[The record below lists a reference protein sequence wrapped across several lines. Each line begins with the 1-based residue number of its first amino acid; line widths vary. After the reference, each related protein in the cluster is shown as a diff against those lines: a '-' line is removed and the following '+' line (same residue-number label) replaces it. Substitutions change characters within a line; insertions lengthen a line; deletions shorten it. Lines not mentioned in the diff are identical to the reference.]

1 MTTAEQSSELYSA
14 RIGKKRLDYY
24 LKRFESFD
32 NRGGGFI
39 ASWNWAAFFFN
50 GLWALYRKMY
60 AVFFVVLGIS
70 FISAIFNILAFIS
83 PTPPLGIL
91 IRVVLMIGF
100 GIYGNALYY
109 RHTKR
114 KIAKARTTLPD
125 AEKILSYIQ
134 FKGGVHVWVIWVFLL
149 IPIGGG
155 ILAAIAIPAYM
166 DYAIRAQVSEGL
178 NLARTAQDA
187 VTKRFHA
194 TGELAANNETAG
206 LELAD
211 RLSGQ
216 YVSSVAVDAGSVVI
230 AYGNFAH
237 ALISGQTIVL
247 TPEIQPN
254 GLLNWTCSSQ
264 SIEPKHLPAA
274 CR

>member
-1 MTTAEQSSELYSA
+1 MTTAEQSSELYTA
-14 RIGKKRLDYY
+14 LIGKKRFDYY

-32 NRGGGFI
+32 DRGGGFI
-39 ASWNWAAFFFN
+39 PSWNWAAFFFT

-70 FISAIFNILAFIS
+70 FTWGFVVEGLSLGSPLNDFIFI
-83 PTPPLGIL
+83 
-91 IRVVLMIGF
+91 VLWSFGF

-109 RHTKR
+109 RHTIR

-134 FKGGVHVWVIWVFLL
+134 SKGGVHVWVIWVFLS

-155 ILAAIAIPAYM
+155 ILAAIAIPAYQ

-178 NLARTAQDA
+178 NLARTAQTA
-187 VTKRFHA
+187 VTDHFNA
-194 TGELAANNETAG
+194 TDELAANNETAG
-206 LELAD
+206 LPPAN
-211 RLSGQ
+211 RLSGI
-216 YVSSVAVDAGSVVI
+216 YVSSVAVDAGKVVI
-230 AYGNFAH
+230 TYGNVAH

-247 TPEIQPN
+247 TPEIQ
-254 GLLNWTCSSQ
+254 LNMLKFTCSSQ

>member
-1 MTTAEQSSELYSA
+1 MTTAEQSSELYTA
-14 RIGKKRLDYY
+14 LIGKKRLDYY

-32 NRGGGFI
+32 DRGGGFI
-39 ASWNWAAFFFN
+39 PSWNCAALFFT

-60 AVFFVVLGIS
+60 AVFFVVLGIP
-70 FISAIFNILAFIS
+70 FILAIIGA
-83 PTPPLGIL
+83 TL
-91 IRVVLMIGF
+91 IGVGPALRNLIQVVLMIGF

-166 DYAIRAQVSEGL
+166 DYAI
-178 NLARTAQDA
+178 
-187 VTKRFHA
+187 
-194 TGELAANNETAG
+194 
-206 LELAD
+206 D
-211 RLSGQ
+211 RK
-216 YVSSVAVDAGSVVI
+216 SVV
-230 AYGNFAH
+230 
-237 ALISGQTIVL
+237 
-247 TPEIQPN
+247 
-254 GLLNWTCSSQ
+254 
-264 SIEPKHLPAA
+264 
-274 CR
+274 

>member
-1 MTTAEQSSELYSA
+1 MTTAEQSSELYTA
-14 RIGKKRLDYY
+14 LIGKKRLDYY

-32 NRGGGFI
+32 DRGGGFI
-39 ASWNWAAFFFN
+39 PSWNWAAFFFT

-109 RHTKR
+109 RHTIR

-134 FKGGVHVWVIWVFLL
+134 FKGGVHVWVIWVFLI
-149 IPIGGG
+149 IPFGGG
-155 ILAAIAIPAYM
+155 ILAAIAIPAYQ
-166 DYAIRAQVSEGL
+166 DYTIRAQVSEGL
-178 NLARTAQDA
+178 NLARTAQTA
-187 VTKRFHA
+187 VTDHFNA
-194 TGELAANNETAG
+194 TDELAANNETAG
-206 LELAD
+206 LPPAN
-211 RLSGQ
+211 RLSGI
-216 YVSSVAVDAGSVVI
+216 YVSSVAVDAGNVVI
-230 AYGNFAH
+230 TYGNEAH
-237 ALISGQTIVL
+237 GLIDGQTIVL
-247 TPEIQPN
+247 TPEIQ
-254 GLLNWTCSSQ
+254 LNMLKFTCSSQ